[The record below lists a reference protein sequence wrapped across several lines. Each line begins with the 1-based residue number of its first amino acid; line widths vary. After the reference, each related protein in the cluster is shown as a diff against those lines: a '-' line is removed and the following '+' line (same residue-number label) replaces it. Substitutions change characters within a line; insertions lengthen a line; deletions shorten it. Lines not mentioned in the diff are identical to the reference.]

1 MSNLKKIIYLTYQ
14 VFPNEKANNLQTI
27 RMMEHLNSLSGYEAE
42 LIFPD
47 RDTFDK
53 EYSTIKNFYDINK
66 DFNITT
72 YSHFLPFNYFKKF
85 KKTTFIISSFLW
97 SFFAVKKTVKR
108 SSPSALFI
116 SRTIWV
122 VYFLSKYKNKIIYE
136 CHKFSKI
143 EKLIFKRLKDK
154 ENLVIVFTNEQLRSK
169 YKISNNLH
177 KKSIVLQ
184 SSYEDRYFQS
194 GIKKVEKQVIFV
206 GHLLR
211 FDKSRNLN
219 FLINAFSD
227 LRLKEHNLIIVGGP
241 DDVAKKMQ
249 SENSNKNI
257 NFTGH
262 VSNKQA
268 AGYIMKSE
276 IGILLNERD
285 SHSEFYTSPI
295 KYFEYLRGGLKIVAV
310 DFESHRILP
319 VKDNIFYFSHNDKE
333 DLILKIIEA
342 SKKSYNNKTEVIKYS
357 YESRV
362 RALMSHVA
370 RLEGLEPPTL

>member
-27 RMMEHLNSLSGYEAE
+27 RMLEHLNSLSEYEAE

-47 RDTFDK
+47 RDKFDK
-53 EYSTIKNFYDINK
+53 QYGTIKKFYDIKN

-72 YSHFLPFNYFKKF
+72 YSHILPFNYFKKF
-85 KKTTFIISSFLW
+85 KKITFIISSCLW
-97 SFFAVKKTVKR
+97 SFFAVKKTIKR
-108 SSPSALFI
+108 SDPSVLFI

-136 CHKFSKI
+136 CHKFSNI

-154 ENLVIVFTNEQLRSK
+154 ENLVVVFTNEQLRSK
-169 YKISNNLH
+169 YKISNTLH
-177 KKSIVLQ
+177 RKSIVLQ
-184 SSYEDRYFQS
+184 SSYEERYFT
-194 GIKKVEKQVIFV
+194 GDIKKIEKQVIFV

-211 FDKSRNLN
+211 FDKSRNLS
-219 FLINAFSD
+219 FLINAFNDS
-227 LRLKEHNLIIVGGP
+227 RLKEYKLIIVGGP

-249 SENSNKNI
+249 NENTNKNV

-262 VSNKQA
+262 VSNKHA
-268 AGYIMKSE
+268 ANHIMKSE
-276 IGILLNERD
+276 IGILLNEKD
-285 SHSEFYTSPI
+285 QHSEFYTSPI

-310 DFESHRILP
+310 DFKSHRDLP
-319 VKDNIFYFSHNDKE
+319 VKDNLFFFSHNDKE
-333 DLILKIIEA
+333 DLVSNIIQA
-342 SKKSYNNKTEVIKYS
+342 SKKSHIDKDEVIKYS

-362 RALMSHVA
+362 RSLMNHVA